1 MKYAPFNGSWDVIV
15 KELVEFIAMSIVENK
30 DAVRVSESVEE
41 DGRVLIRLEVA
52 EGDKGKV
59 IGRGGRVAEAIRT
72 VLRIAAIRRGVKASL
87 EIV

>member
-1 MKYAPFNGSWDVIV
+1 MASNGSWDVVV
-15 KELVEFIAMSIVENK
+15 KELVEFIAMSIVEDR
-30 DAVRVSESVEE
+30 DAVRVTESVAE
-41 DGRVLIRLEVA
+41 DGRILISLVVA

-72 VLRIAAIRRGVKASL
+72 VLRIAAIRRGVRASL

>member
-1 MKYAPFNGSWDVIV
+1 
-15 KELVEFIAMSIVENK
+15 MSIVEDK
-30 DAVRVSESVEE
+30 DSVRVTESVGE
-41 DGRVLIRLEVA
+41 DGRILISLTVA

-72 VLRIAAIRRGVKASL
+72 VLRIAAIRRGVRASL

>member
-1 MKYAPFNGSWDVIV
+1 M
-15 KELVEFIAMSIVENK
+15 KELVEFIAMSIVEDK
-30 DAVRVSESVEE
+30 DSVRVTESVGE
-41 DGRVLIRLEVA
+41 DGRILISLTVA

-72 VLRIAAIRRGVKASL
+72 VLRIAAIRRGVRASL

>member
-1 MKYAPFNGSWDVIV
+1 M
-15 KELVEFIAMSIVENK
+15 KELVEFIAMSIVEDK
-30 DAVRVSESVEE
+30 DAVRVTESVGE
-41 DGRVLIRLEVA
+41 DGRILISLVVA

-72 VLRIAAIRRGVKASL
+72 VLRIAAIRRGVRASL

>member
-1 MKYAPFNGSWDVIV
+1 M
-15 KELVEFIAMSIVENK
+15 KELVEFIAQSIVEDS
-30 DAVRVSESVEE
+30 DAVQVTESVDEE
-41 DGRVLIRLEVA
+41 GRILISLVVA

-72 VLRIAAIRRGVKASL
+72 VLRIAAIRRGVRASL

>member
-1 MKYAPFNGSWDVIV
+1 M
-15 KELVEFIAMSIVENK
+15 KELVEYIAKSIVE
-30 DAVRVSESVEE
+30 DSEAVRVTESTAE
-41 DGRVLIRLEVA
+41 DGRILISLVVA
-52 EGDKGKV
+52 EDDKGKV